1 MKNKL
6 LIALMVLSVYGTAQT
21 ADKRNNIS
29 IGGGKESYN
38 GHLGNSWFNLSEEWY
53 GFGNISYSRY
63 LNKSFDAMLNASTG
77 DIGRCRDDDASLS
90 VLNLYARMTT
100 VVIAAKYKLT
110 NGYIF
115 KEDAK
120 LSPYIFLGAGYNNLV
135 DIWNHK
141 DCNAG
146 NYVTLNGGLG
156 VTYNI
161 TQRYN
166 IGYRMGF
173 GYYTKAGSVDYITT
187 GMHAMF
193 MQHTFCVG
201 INF

>member
-6 LIALMVLSVYGTAQT
+6 LIILMVLSFWSVAQT
-21 ADKRNNIS
+21 ADKKNNIS

-63 LNKSFDAMLNASTG
+63 LNKSFDAMVNASIG

-100 VVIAAKYKLT
+100 VVIAGKYKFA
-110 NGYIF
+110 NGYIL
-115 KEDAK
+115 KENAK
-120 LSPYIFLGAGYNNLV
+120 VAPYIFLGVGYNYVV

-146 NYVTLNGGLG
+146 NNLTLSGGLG

-161 TQRYN
+161 CHRYN
-166 IGYRMGF
+166 IGYRMGI
-173 GYYTKAGSVDYITT
+173 GYFTKSGAVDYITT
-187 GMHAMF
+187 GMHPMF